1 MANTSKINGFRPVKH
16 VTGAPYNGQANIYG
30 VASGDST
37 ALFVGDVV
45 KLAADGNAAGIQYV
59 TAHAAGV
66 AGTGQPALGV
76 VVGVINTKLD
86 PVDGRTRV
94 VSPCLRQA
102 AEEHVVD
109 VLVVEAHER
118 ELDALELAFLDVLLR
133 RAEAHLAH
141 LLPIGIGRLALADAR
156 DLEDRGAQVV
166 LGEGGGDAQ
175 RRRAHGGNGGSA
187 RGTLQHRA
195 AADHVIEDI
204 DSHEFGSSLERP
216 LQVVAVSLPAASL
229 F

>member
-86 PVDGRTRV
+86 PVDGRMSAGSISLDTPVYRPGSV
-94 VSPCLRQA
+94 EQY
-102 AEEHVVD
+102 
-109 VLVVEAHER
+109 VLVADAPDLIYEVEAT
-118 ELDALELAFLDVLLR
+118 AA
-133 RAEAHLAH
+133 
-141 LLPIGIGRLALADAR
+141 
-156 DLEDRGAQVV
+156 
-166 LGEGGGDAQ
+166 
-175 RRRAHGGNGGSA
+175 GSA
-187 RGTLQHRA
+187 YSFAVADIGQNANIFAGSGSTTTGNSAHSLNMSDKGTA
-195 AADHVIEDI
+195 ATLPFKILGVSKKI
-204 DSHEFGSSLERP
+204 DNEVTGNYTKVLVQINNHQFKSVGT
-216 LQVVAVSLPAASL
+216 VGV
-229 F
+229 

>member
-86 PVDGRTRV
+86 PVDGRMSAGSISLDTPVYRPGSV
-94 VSPCLRQA
+94 EQY
-102 AEEHVVD
+102 
-109 VLVVEAHER
+109 VLVADSPNLIYEVEAT
-118 ELDALELAFLDVLLR
+118 AA
-133 RAEAHLAH
+133 
-141 LLPIGIGRLALADAR
+141 
-156 DLEDRGAQVV
+156 
-166 LGEGGGDAQ
+166 
-175 RRRAHGGNGGSA
+175 GSA
-187 RGTLQHRA
+187 YSFAVADVGQNANIFAGAGSTTTGNSAHSLNMSDKGTA
-195 AADHVIEDI
+195 ATLPFKIVGVSKKI
-204 DSHEFGSSLERP
+204 DNEVTGNYTKVLVQINNHQYKSVGT
-216 LQVVAVSLPAASL
+216 VGV
-229 F
+229 

>member
-86 PVDGRTRV
+86 PVDGRMSAGSISLDTPVYRPGSV
-94 VSPCLRQA
+94 EQY
-102 AEEHVVD
+102 
-109 VLVVEAHER
+109 VLVADSPDLIYEVEAT
-118 ELDALELAFLDVLLR
+118 AA
-133 RAEAHLAH
+133 
-141 LLPIGIGRLALADAR
+141 
-156 DLEDRGAQVV
+156 
-166 LGEGGGDAQ
+166 
-175 RRRAHGGNGGSA
+175 GSA
-187 RGTLQHRA
+187 YSFAVADVGQNANIFAGSGSTTTGNSAHSLNMSDKGTA
-195 AADHVIEDI
+195 ATLPFKIVGVSKKI
-204 DSHEFGSSLERP
+204 DNEVTGNYTKVLVQINNHQFKSVGT
-216 LQVVAVSLPAASL
+216 VGV
-229 F
+229 

>member
-86 PVDGRTRV
+86 PVDGRMSGGSISLDTPVYRPGSV
-94 VSPCLRQA
+94 EQY
-102 AEEHVVD
+102 
-109 VLVVEAHER
+109 VLVSDAPDLIYEVEAT
-118 ELDALELAFLDVLLR
+118 AA
-133 RAEAHLAH
+133 
-141 LLPIGIGRLALADAR
+141 
-156 DLEDRGAQVV
+156 
-166 LGEGGGDAQ
+166 
-175 RRRAHGGNGGSA
+175 GSA
-187 RGTLQHRA
+187 YSFAVADIGQNANIFAGSGSTTTGNSAHSLNMSDKGTA
-195 AADHVIEDI
+195 ATLPFKIVGVSKKI
-204 DSHEFGSSLERP
+204 DNEVTGNYTKVLVQINNHQYKSVGT
-216 LQVVAVSLPAASL
+216 VGV
-229 F
+229 